1 MYGPSSGLLKN
12 NQTSQIKLMK
22 NHINTNN
29 SIEGIDKI
37 KLNNSKDLKENLY
50 ISKKTYQKPYNK
62 KTHQNIIFHQNYN
75 NFTESRNLIKPKT
88 PKNPL
93 LIPKQGSVQINNYID
108 KYSNSN
114 FPKSEKSIG
123 KKKYVPPSFNY
134 NNKNNHKNKNIKL
147 SLNNSNSNSI
157 KLEINGIKNVP
168 KNKQKNKQNILSNSS
183 IDMKASTSTLFELD
197 SLIEKMQKNS
207 SIINKKK
214 SEIKNKYNNNNY
226 NPEIG
231 SFISYTLRPFKKP
244 NFIKSKVSTSNNFDE
259 IRRKEE
265 IKMIFE
271 REFERKMNLKK
282 SKLNKSNNNSSLI
295 TKYSR
300 NNKPEKNKN
309 FRNSQSQKNINNKNI
324 IYKKKFEMVK
334 TYKRK
339 NNSNINNKS
348 NISYEKYYLIL
359 EEKIN
364 KLNKEIENL
373 QNEEKNLQ
381 IELINYKE
389 KEKECIEVRKMREE
403 IEKYKNVIEMC
414 SKACEEYS
422 LEIKKISNILG
433 ENGIINGKNDVN
445 GDINFNSDN

>member
-50 ISKKTYQKPYNK
+50 ISKKTYQKPYSK

-114 FPKSEKSIG
+114 FPKSEKSIS
-123 KKKYVPPSFNY
+123 KKKYVPPSLNY
-134 NNKNNHKNKNIKL
+134 SNKNNQKNKNIKL

-244 NFIKSKVSTSNNFDE
+244 NFIKLLYF
-259 IRRKEE
+259 EE
-265 IKMIFE
+265 I
-271 REFERKMNLKK
+271 NNTLK
-282 SKLNKSNNNSSLI
+282 
-295 TKYSR
+295 Y
-300 NNKPEKNKN
+300 
-309 FRNSQSQKNINNKNI
+309 
-324 IYKKKFEMVK
+324 
-334 TYKRK
+334 
-339 NNSNINNKS
+339 
-348 NISYEKYYLIL
+348 
-359 EEKIN
+359 
-364 KLNKEIENL
+364 
-373 QNEEKNLQ
+373 
-381 IELINYKE
+381 
-389 KEKECIEVRKMREE
+389 
-403 IEKYKNVIEMC
+403 
-414 SKACEEYS
+414 
-422 LEIKKISNILG
+422 
-433 ENGIINGKNDVN
+433 
-445 GDINFNSDN
+445 